1 MVGPTDEGRF
11 LRLKVGSIQRNR
23 SACRVLRAGQAATLA
38 LGNFDRSLLRKV
50 RGHVTYRV
58 HRQPCCL
65 IGCGVTTLPSDWLLQ
80 GMVMVSPKM
89 NPTICCQFEAAI
101 VLLFH
106 AKTFRRGSQVTVHV
120 GNVRQTA
127 TVECLHGK
135 VGL

>member
-1 MVGPTDEGRF
+1 M
-11 LRLKVGSIQRNR
+11 
-23 SACRVLRAGQAATLA
+23 SASDDG
-38 LGNFDRSLLRKV
+38 DV
-50 RGHVTYRV
+50 R
-58 HRQPCCL
+58 
-65 IGCGVTTLPSDWLLQ
+65 LQ

-135 VGL
+135 VGVWMMSSACDRHLVVAFCSNM

>member
-1 MVGPTDEGRF
+1 MMLV
-11 LRLKVGSIQRNR
+11 
-23 SACRVLRAGQAATLA
+23 
-38 LGNFDRSLLRKV
+38 
-50 RGHVTYRV
+50 
-58 HRQPCCL
+58 
-65 IGCGVTTLPSDWLLQ
+65 SDWLLQ

-135 VGL
+135 VSYRLQDR

>member
-1 MVGPTDEGRF
+1 MW
-11 LRLKVGSIQRNR
+11 
-23 SACRVLRAGQAATLA
+23 
-38 LGNFDRSLLRKV
+38 SLSLF
-50 RGHVTYRV
+50 
-58 HRQPCCL
+58 
-65 IGCGVTTLPSDWLLQ
+65 SDWSLQ

-89 NPTICCQFEAAI
+89 NPTICWQFEAAI

-135 VGL
+135 VSHRDVDALQ

>member
-1 MVGPTDEGRF
+1 M
-11 LRLKVGSIQRNR
+11 
-23 SACRVLRAGQAATLA
+23 TL
-38 LGNFDRSLLRKV
+38 V
-50 RGHVTYRV
+50 
-58 HRQPCCL
+58 
-65 IGCGVTTLPSDWLLQ
+65 SDWLSQ

-135 VGL
+135 VSYRSQDVWSPSCGCLCVTPPLAAGRAAYR

>member
-1 MVGPTDEGRF
+1 MICDT
-11 LRLKVGSIQRNR
+11 
-23 SACRVLRAGQAATLA
+23 
-38 LGNFDRSLLRKV
+38 
-50 RGHVTYRV
+50 
-58 HRQPCCL
+58 
-65 IGCGVTTLPSDWLLQ
+65 LQ

-89 NPTICCQFEAAI
+89 NPTTGCQFEAAI

-135 VGL
+135 VSLLCSSLFQFVRVERVT

>member
-1 MVGPTDEGRF
+1 MF
-11 LRLKVGSIQRNR
+11 
-23 SACRVLRAGQAATLA
+23 
-38 LGNFDRSLLRKV
+38 
-50 RGHVTYRV
+50 
-58 HRQPCCL
+58 
-65 IGCGVTTLPSDWLLQ
+65 SDVSDVFQ

-135 VGL
+135 VCGRRGRHQGPQGFTL

>member
-1 MVGPTDEGRF
+1 MTNRKKQRESGSRQQPVLSGRRRVQDP
-11 LRLKVGSIQRNR
+11 LVSE
-23 SACRVLRAGQAATLA
+23 SACCQRAMT
-38 LGNFDRSLLRKV
+38 V
-50 RGHVTYRV
+50 
-58 HRQPCCL
+58 
-65 IGCGVTTLPSDWLLQ
+65 ISDWLLQ

-135 VGL
+135 VGTSQKRCGWIAILWLFVCNCVCVAAGRAAHR

>member
-1 MVGPTDEGRF
+1 MTVM
-11 LRLKVGSIQRNR
+11 
-23 SACRVLRAGQAATLA
+23 
-38 LGNFDRSLLRKV
+38 
-50 RGHVTYRV
+50 
-58 HRQPCCL
+58 
-65 IGCGVTTLPSDWLLQ
+65 SDWLLQ

-135 VGL
+135 VGFVADAVACRGLF

>member
-1 MVGPTDEGRF
+1 MNVASSYP
-11 LRLKVGSIQRNR
+11 
-23 SACRVLRAGQAATLA
+23 
-38 LGNFDRSLLRKV
+38 SLLRILHIF
-50 RGHVTYRV
+50 R
-58 HRQPCCL
+58 CL
-65 IGCGVTTLPSDWLLQ
+65 CACSYFEVVEECSTSCVLQ

-135 VGL
+135 VGEFSYLCYIWKQTVNPSSLLVLGRASNWREGRCSLSLHQAP

>member
-1 MVGPTDEGRF
+1 MAF
-11 LRLKVGSIQRNR
+11 
-23 SACRVLRAGQAATLA
+23 TL
-38 LGNFDRSLLRKV
+38 
-50 RGHVTYRV
+50 
-58 HRQPCCL
+58 
-65 IGCGVTTLPSDWLLQ
+65 TTNMQHLTLQ

-135 VGL
+135 VGVIRE

>member
-1 MVGPTDEGRF
+1 
-11 LRLKVGSIQRNR
+11 
-23 SACRVLRAGQAATLA
+23 
-38 LGNFDRSLLRKV
+38 
-50 RGHVTYRV
+50 
-58 HRQPCCL
+58 
-65 IGCGVTTLPSDWLLQ
+65 
-80 GMVMVSPKM
+80 MVSPKM

-135 VGL
+135 VCVHGRSWPLPPARHVVFPVCNSVSAAG